1 MVFIIKFVMKSVRK
15 RFYELATYKF
25 ISHVV
30 SQFSSS
36 FVFYWKDF
44 FKDQPLLFPPG
55 FDGRVVLYP
64 SDQNLRDYLSW
75 RQADCHINNLYNTTF
90 WALVHQGGLSNSKAE
105 ERLKG
110 TVAGDKNEI
119 LFSEFNINYNTEP
132 EMFRK
137 GTVLIWQKVEVA
149 IDKLI
154 ITPDTPDGRNAV
166 VKRNRN
172 KVLPLHVDIIGDGFW
187 REHLEI
193 LADDS

>member
-1 MVFIIKFVMKSVRK
+1 MTFK
-15 RFYELATYKF
+15 Y

-44 FKDQPLLFPPG
+44 FKDEPLLFPPG

-64 SDQNLRDYLSW
+64 SNQNLRDYLSW

-90 WALVHQGGLSNSKAE
+90 WALVQQGGLSNSEAE
-105 ERLKG
+105 VRLKG

-119 LFSEFNINYNTEP
+119 LFSEFSINYNTEP

-137 GTVLIWQKVEVA
+137 GTVLIWQKVEEA
-149 IDKLI
+149 TDKLI
-154 ITPDTPDGRNAV
+154 ITPATPEGRNVV
-166 VKRNRN
+166 VKRTRN

-187 REHLEI
+187 EEHLEI
-193 LADDS
+193 LAENS